1 MDGIERLRACYLHAC
16 LQFVTRRR
24 MTNGSL
30 RERLG
35 VPDKNASMIS
45 RILREAVAAG
55 LIEVAN
61 PENGLRARHYVPFWA
76 VS

>member
-1 MDGIERLRACYLHAC
+1 
-16 LQFVTRRR
+16 